1 MTNHDFNAPV
11 SATELRA
18 HLEQIFQSK
27 PFRNAEKLRR
37 LLNYLVEAHLAGDDA
52 KLKGYTIG
60 IEALDRP
67 DDFDPQ
73 LDPIVRVQAKRLRDG
88 LDAFYAHEG
97 QQSSIRIL
105 IGKGSYRPQI
115 QRVTV
120 PSIRIEPS
128 TDATS
133 PAEPVPQMAAPISAR
148 KDRAK
153 RTKGTRV
160 ALALGLA
167 LAVLSGVAGLVAMVA
182 RGPGADLLSKAGFDL
197 APNRTELAKPS
208 SDRTMAER
216 KLRFDSYAEKP
227 ILRIITHEQS
237 VRERGDLTFVSS
249 ALVRFGLFQV
259 QSTDEGSNPVP
270 RAEGRPSDH
279 YVLAIS
285 ACPGCQN
292 EVIGA
297 TLVFAPRNE
306 IIYAAAF
313 PVGRNERQLAL
324 TKLVRTI
331 GALDGPLLNHMRKL
345 SEGSMTVFGCI
356 QDAIQFAKTFAPD
369 SKDRIRHCVS
379 EYVRS
384 GETDPLMEQLSAFDA
399 IIGYWLLEE
408 PHTNLARAQKHS
420 RRALELEPAMALG
433 YFVRAFVYSGLGNAD
448 HQLAMAKRGYELN
461 PLDSLMAFGYANA
474 LLGVGEFRAA
484 RLMLEAARSESTLT
498 PVWILVQLALA
509 NLLDDDKAGFRAVI
523 PEIQGAVTPLGRM
536 LVLIAAAREGN
547 PTALVA
553 AYTDMKSVFP
563 MLTRIS
569 LARRYLETYFHNPN
583 ISALVISELET
594 AVTRAE
600 TVLSTVKPT
609 P

>member
-11 SATELRA
+11 SAHELRA

-37 LLNYLVEAHLAGDDA
+37 LLSYLIEAHLAGDDA

-97 QQSSIRIL
+97 QQSAIRIL

-115 QRVTV
+115 QRIPV
-120 PSIRIEPS
+120 PSMPIEPPTGAS
-128 TDATS
+128 DL
-133 PAEPVPQMAAPISAR
+133 AEPVLHPTAVPAQDVRP
-148 KDRAK
+148 K
-153 RTKGTRV
+153 RSKANRF

-167 LAVLSGVAGLVAMVA
+167 LAALSGVAGLVAMVTG
-182 RGPGADLLSKAGFDL
+182 GPGADLLSKAGLDP
-197 APNRTELAKPS
+197 APNRTELPQAGAE
-208 SDRTMAER
+208 RTSAVR

-227 ILRIITHEQS
+227 IIRIITHEQA
-237 VRERGDLTFVSS
+237 VRDRGDLTFLSS

-259 QSTDEGSNPVP
+259 QSSDEGSTAAP

-313 PVGRNERQLAL
+313 PVGRDSQQAVLS
-324 TKLVRTI
+324 KLVRTI
-331 GALDGPLLNHMRKL
+331 GALDGPVLNHVRKR
-345 SEGSMTVFGCI
+345 SEGSMTVFGCVH
-356 QDAIQFAKTFAPD
+356 DAIHFAKTFTPD

-379 EYVRS
+379 EYMRS
-384 GETDPLMEQLSAFDA
+384 GESDPLMEQLSAFDA
-399 IIGYWLLEE
+399 IISYWLLEE

-420 RRALELEPAMALG
+420 RRALELEPGMALG

-484 RLMLEAARSESTLT
+484 RMLLEAARSDSTLT

-509 NLLDDDKAGFRAVI
+509 NLLNDDRAGFRAVI

-536 LVLIAAAREGN
+536 LVLIAAAQEGN

-553 AYTDMKSVFP
+553 AYTDMKSAFP

-569 LARRYLETYFHNPN
+569 LARRYLETYFHNAK
-583 ISALVISELET
+583 ISALVVSELET
-594 AVTRAE
+594 AIARAE
-600 TVLSTVKPT
+600 TVMGAR
-609 P
+609 

>member
-11 SATELRA
+11 SAKELRA
-18 HLEQIFQSK
+18 HLEQVFQSK

-37 LLNYLVEAHLAGDDA
+37 LLSYLIEAHLAGDDA

-88 LDAFYAHEG
+88 LDAFYANEG

-105 IGKGSYRPQI
+105 IGKGSYRPQV
-115 QRVTV
+115 QRIAT
-120 PSIRIEPS
+120 PSLRIEPPTAAIS
-128 TDATS
+128 GAVLQTA
-133 PAEPVPQMAAPISAR
+133 PVLAFGGRP
-148 KDRAK
+148 K
-153 RTKGTRV
+153 RTKATRF

-167 LAVLSGVAGLVAMVA
+167 LAAMSGVAGLVAMVTH
-182 RGPGADLLSKAGFDL
+182 GPGADLLSKAGTDPAPIRTDL
-197 APNRTELAKPS
+197 PKSGSEQPP
-208 SDRTMAER
+208 AER

-227 ILRIITHEQS
+227 VLRIITHEQA
-237 VRERGDLTFVSS
+237 VRDRGDLTFLSS

-259 QSTDEGSNPVP
+259 QRTDQGVNTAL

-285 ACPGCQN
+285 SCPGCQN

-306 IIYAAAF
+306 IIYAAALS
-313 PVGRNERQLAL
+313 VGRDDPQVAL
-324 TKLVRTI
+324 SKLVRTI
-331 GALDGPLLNHMRKL
+331 GALDGPILNHMRKL
-345 SEGSMTVFGCI
+345 NEGPMTVFGCI
-356 QDAIQFAKTFAPD
+356 QDAIEFAKTFAPD

-399 IIGYWLLEE
+399 VISYWLLEE

-433 YFVRAFVYSGLGNAD
+433 YFVRAFVYSGLGNSD
-448 HQLAMAKRGYELN
+448 HQLEMAKRGYELN

-474 LLGVGEFRAA
+474 LLAVGEFRAA
-484 RLMLEAARSESTLT
+484 RMMLEAARSENTIT

-509 NLLDDDKAGFRAVI
+509 NLLNDDNVGFRAVI
-523 PEIQGAVTPLGRM
+523 PEIQGAVTPLSRM
-536 LVLIAAAREGN
+536 LVLIAAAQEGN

-553 AYTDMKSVFP
+553 AYTDMKSAFP
-563 MLTRIS
+563 MLSRIS
-569 LARRYLETYFHNPN
+569 LARRYLETYFHNPK
-583 ISALVISELET
+583 ITALVVSELET
-594 AVTRAE
+594 AIARAE
-600 TVLSTVKPT
+600 TVLSTR
-609 P
+609 